1 MRNKNLISKFV
12 FSLLI
17 MLTFSCGDDGGPI
30 DPGDI
35 YAPIAPEGLIPITGD
50 ENVLLYWRANTEED
64 LEAYNVYWSF
74 NGTSF
79 NLMSTTADTN
89 YVDMDVRNGETI
101 YYAVSAFDVYG
112 NESELSIA
120 TFDTPR
126 PAGYDIQL
134 TDANTSPATAGFSF
148 TLALSGEG
156 GISADSFNTDFYFYI
171 SEPDG
176 TPYIKGG
183 NRPGTRTTLIMMWGQ
198 TNSFA
203 DMTYAPDPN
212 APGSSYS
219 MNGSWPVY
227 TGYTYV
233 LQTQNGNYAQVRITN
248 LISDHMVFDWAYQTA
263 PYNPELAP
271 LAPGT
276 NP

>member
-1 MRNKNLISKFV
+1 
-12 FSLLI
+12 
-17 MLTFSCGDDGGPI
+17 MLTFSCGDDGGPV

-35 YAPIAPEGLIPITGD
+35 YAPTAPVGLIPITGD
-50 ENVLLYWRANTEED
+50 QNVLLYWRSNLETD

-74 NGTSF
+74 NSTEF
-79 NLMSTTADTN
+79 NLMATTVDTN
-89 YVDMDVRNGETI
+89 YVDMDVRNGETV
-101 YYAVSAFDVYG
+101 YYAVSAFDVNG

-134 TDANTSPATAGFSF
+134 TDANASPSTAGFSF
-148 TLALSGEG
+148 ERALSGEG
-156 GISADSFNTDFYFYI
+156 GISADSQNADFYFYLG
-171 SEPDG
+171 EPDE

-183 NRPGTRTTLIMMWGQ
+183 NRTGTRNTNIMMWGS

-212 APGSSYS
+212 APLNSYV
-219 MNGSWPVY
+219 MNGSWPAY

-233 LQTQNGNYAQVRITN
+233 LQTQDGNFAQVRITN
-248 LISDHMVFDWAYQTA
+248 LIGDYMIFDWAYQTA

-271 LAPGT
+271 SVPRT